1 MKIST
6 VFFSCLVLALSA
18 FAQGRI
24 IISHPEFKLPDK
36 GVKLQNVDARV
47 DLKNGVA
54 NVTLEQEFRNQS
66 SFNLEGEY
74 LLSLQ
79 PGAQVYDFH
88 LYIDGKKTQG
98 QILDA
103 AEARKVYNDIVR
115 RMRDPALMEYAG
127 YGLFKTHIF
136 PIAAGQDRKIEVA
149 YSEIIQKQS
158 GTFSFELP
166 IRQSGEGSL
175 EKFHL
180 IINLQAE
187 GPIAN
192 IYSPTHDISVDRK
205 GDRNATISVEQ
216 TNMAGDKNFV
226 LYYSLGNQEINGTLL
241 TFRPRTD
248 QDGYF
253 LLLASPQV
261 GELDQPPIPQDV
273 IFVIDVS
280 GSMQGEKIEQAKGA
294 LKFCVNALSE
304 KDRFD
309 IVNFSSSIQNFQE
322 KLDYAGKERKE
333 NATYFIEKMRASG
346 GTNLNEALLRGLQLA
361 EANKE
366 RMTTLIL
373 LTDGLPTEGQTDVT
387 RILGNIRQENKNEIR
402 IFCFG
407 VGYDV
412 NTFLLDK
419 MSRENHGSVTY
430 IKPGEN
436 LEKSISGFFAKITEP
451 VLTNPQIKFD
461 TSNLYDIYPQ
471 TLPDIFKDDRVAVF
485 GRYRNP
491 GDLKITLQGNQ
502 AGHPKKFS
510 YSFKLEQRNRENEFI
525 SKLWANRKVDHLLD
539 QIRFNG
545 ENPELVESIKKLGLE
560 FGIVTPYTSYL
571 VTEEKKELA
580 FVQNQI
586 ARGSTNTTILRLE
599 SARELRDQKAGEDEE
614 SVGSSVFYDA
624 LISQSMP
631 AATSSG
637 KGAVMSSRIRKKMAT
652 ADKPS
657 EMIMTIRRIGTK
669 TFRLQEGIWREVG
682 LENKSGS
689 KKSIIAFSDDY
700 FKLGEQEPEIQ
711 KIFSLGE
718 RVQFEW
724 NDTIYEV
731 VTQ

>member
-6 VFFSCLVLALSA
+6 IFFSCLVLALSA

-115 RMRDPALMEYAG
+115 RMQDPALM
-127 YGLFKTHIF
+127 
-136 PIAAGQDRKIEVA
+136 
-149 YSEIIQKQS
+149 
-158 GTFSFELP
+158 
-166 IRQSGEGSL
+166 

-187 GPIAN
+187 DLIAN

-280 GSMQGEKIEQAKGA
+280 GSMQGEKLEQAKGA

-366 RMTTLIL
+366 GMTTLIL
-373 LTDGLPTEGQTDVT
+373 LTDGLPTEGQTDVN

-407 VGYDV
+407 LGYDV

-419 MSRENHGSVTY
+419 MSKENHGSVTY

-471 TLPDIFKDDRVAVF
+471 TLPDIFKDDRIAVF

-510 YSFKLEQRNRENEFI
+510 YSFKLEKRNRENEFI

-545 ENPELVESIKKLGLE
+545 E
-560 FGIVTPYTSYL
+560 
-571 VTEEKKELA
+571 
-580 FVQNQI
+580 
-586 ARGSTNTTILRLE
+586 
-599 SARELRDQKAGEDEE
+599 
-614 SVGSSVFYDA
+614 
-624 LISQSMP
+624 
-631 AATSSG
+631 
-637 KGAVMSSRIRKKMAT
+637 
-652 ADKPS
+652 
-657 EMIMTIRRIGTK
+657 
-669 TFRLQEGIWREVG
+669 
-682 LENKSGS
+682 
-689 KKSIIAFSDDY
+689 
-700 FKLGEQEPEIQ
+700 
-711 KIFSLGE
+711 
-718 RVQFEW
+718 
-724 NDTIYEV
+724 
-731 VTQ
+731 

>member
-6 VFFSCLVLALSA
+6 ILFNSLLMMLPVFG
-18 FAQGRI
+18 QGRI
-24 IISHPEFKLPDK
+24 IISHPEINSPQKQIS
-36 GVKLQNVDARV
+36 LQNVDARV
-47 DLKNGVA
+47 RLINGVA
-54 NVTLEQEFRNQS
+54 DVTLEQVFRNHS
-66 SFNLEGEY
+66 RVNLEGEY

-79 PGAQVYDFH
+79 LGAQVHDFH

-103 AEARKVYNDIVR
+103 TEARKVYTDIVR

-136 PIAAGQDRKIEVA
+136 PITAGQDRKIEVA
-149 YSEIIQKQS
+149 YSEILQKQS

-166 IRQSGEGSL
+166 IRQSGEGSI

-187 GPIAN
+187 SPIAN
-192 IYSPTHDISVDRK
+192 IYSPTHDISVERK

-216 TNMAGDKNFV
+216 TNLPGDKNFI

-241 TFRPRTD
+241 SFRPRTD

-253 LLLASPQV
+253 LLLASPRF
-261 GELDQPPIPQDV
+261 GEVNHLPISQDV

-294 LKFCVNALSE
+294 LEFCVNALST

-309 IVNFSSSIQNFQE
+309 IINFSSSINNFQGR
-322 KLDYAGKERKE
+322 LDYAGSERKE
-333 NATYFIEKMRASG
+333 NARYFIQKLSAAG
-346 GTNLNEALLRGLQLA
+346 GTNINEALNSAFRLIEPA
-361 EANKE
+361 KE
-366 RMTTLIL
+366 RLTTIIL
-373 LTDGLPTEGQTDVT
+373 LTDGLPTEGETDVSK
-387 RILGNIRQENKNEIR
+387 ILQNSRNENKNGVR
-402 IFCFG
+402 VFCFG
-407 VGYDV
+407 IGYDV

-419 MSRENHGSVTY
+419 LGKENHGSASY

-436 LEKSISGFFAKITEP
+436 LEKEVSGFFAKISEP
-451 VLTNPQIKFD
+451 VLTNPKIEYD
-461 TSNLYDIYPQ
+461 RASLSDIYPQ
-471 TLPDIFKDDRVAVF
+471 DLPDIFKNDRIALF
-485 GRYRNP
+485 GRYHNP
-491 GDLKITLQGNQ
+491 GELNITLKGNQ
-502 AGHPKKFS
+502 GGHTKSFS
-510 YSFKLEQRNRENEFI
+510 YSFKLEQRNQDNEFI
-525 SKLWANRKVDHLLD
+525 SKLWANRKVDHLMD

-586 ARGSTNTTILRLE
+586 ASGNTDPAVLRIE

-614 SVGSSVFYDA
+614 SIGSSTFYDA
-624 LISQSMP
+624 LMSQAMP
-631 AATSSG
+631 AAKSAG

-652 ADKPS
+652 TDKAS
-657 EMIMTIRRIGTK
+657 EMIMTIRRVGSK
-669 TFRLQEGIWREVG
+669 TFQLQQGIWSEIG
-682 LENKSGS
+682 LENKNGV
-689 KKSIIAFSDDY
+689 KKTVIAYSDAY
-700 FKLGEQEPEIQ
+700 FKLGEREPEIQ
-711 KIFSLGE
+711 KILSLGE

-724 NDTIYEV
+724 ENVIYEIV
-731 VTQ
+731 SQ